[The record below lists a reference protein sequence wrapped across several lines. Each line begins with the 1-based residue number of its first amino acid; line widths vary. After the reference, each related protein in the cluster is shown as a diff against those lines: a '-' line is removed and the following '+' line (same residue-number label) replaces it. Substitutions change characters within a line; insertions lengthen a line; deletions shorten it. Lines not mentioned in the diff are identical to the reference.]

1 MRLEIQQRQS
11 FAGRQSCERILIR
24 KQSRVVWT
32 AAVILGT
39 ALLTF
44 AAPGHRNAAGNA
56 RRLSSRLQPVLDAS
70 FASVRGTA
78 VVLDMGTN
86 SIVAQSHPEVAA
98 RRLTSPGS
106 AVKPFVLEAL
116 LRSRGFDPQ
125 KRILCLRHLRIGSRQ
140 FDCTHPASPA
150 SLSAPEALA
159 YSCNYYFAMAALL
172 LAPGALEEEFAQAGL
187 ASLTGLAA
195 GETTGTIHRSQDN
208 AERQL
213 LALGSAGIEVTPLE
227 LVEAYRALALRI
239 HERSGDQ
246 QRESILAGALRDAT
260 SYGMASGAA
269 VEGLTI
275 AGKTGTSRS
284 LGSSRTHAWFAG
296 YAPADAP
303 EIAVVV
309 YVEQGRGPMEA
320 AAIAH
325 KIFAAYG
332 ESVKATSKPE
342 VKTRPH
348 EQ

>member
-1 MRLEIQQRQS
+1 MM
-11 FAGRQSCERILIR
+11 
-24 KQSRVVWT
+24 
-32 AAVILGT
+32 ILGI
-39 ALLTF
+39 ALPTF

-56 RRLSSRLQPVLDAS
+56 RWLSSRLQPVLDAS

-86 SIVAQSHPEVAA
+86 SILAQSHPEIAA
-98 RRLTSPGS
+98 RRLSSPGS

-125 KRILCLRHLRIGSRQ
+125 KRILCRRHLRIGSRQ
-140 FDCTHPASPA
+140 FDCSHPASPA
-150 SLSAPEALA
+150 SLSASEALA
-159 YSCNYYFAMAALL
+159 YSCNYYFAMSALQ

-195 GETTGTIHRSQDN
+195 GEATGTIHRSRDD

-239 HERSGDQ
+239 QQSSGDQ
-246 QRESILAGALRDAT
+246 QRESIIAGALLDAT
-260 SYGMASGAA
+260 SYGMASSAA
-269 VEGLTI
+269 VEGLKI
-275 AGKTGTSRS
+275 AGKTGTSRTS
-284 LGSSRTHAWFAG
+284 GSSGTHAWFAG
-296 YAPADAP
+296 YASADAP

-309 YVEQGRGPMEA
+309 YVLRGRGPMEA
-320 AAIAH
+320 AVIAH

-332 ESVKATSKPE
+332 ESLKARKKLEGKP
-342 VKTRPH
+342 RPH
-348 EQ
+348 EK